1 MSNKEEIKTLLEAG
15 AHFGHRTSR
24 WNPKMRDYIHS
35 SRGGIHII
43 DLIQTAE
50 KLREASEFA
59 KKTAGEDKKI
69 LYVGTKKHTAPAVEE
84 AAQKAGMPYVTQRWF
99 GGILTNFDTI
109 SERVK
114 YFKKISQ
121 QLESGEL
128 AETYN
133 KREIAQYQEEKD
145 KMEISFGGLVDMDKL
160 PGALFVSDVVNE
172 KTAVREANRLGIP
185 VIAIV
190 DSNGDPEPI
199 DYVIPANDDAVK
211 TVALI
216 ADGISEAVLAGVES
230 RGKKPANKASADQT
244 KDKAEKKPST
254 NKEKA
259 ESEDSTK
266 TTTKTATKQSET
278 TPKNK
283 PGATAGSTSKSN
295 DTSKD
300 KKPETSGT
308 KETK

>member
-1 MSNKEEIKTLLEAG
+1 MSNKEEVKTLLEAG

-24 WNPKMRDYIHS
+24 WNPKMRQYIHS

-43 DLIQTAE
+43 DLVQTAE
-50 KLREASEFA
+50 KLKEASEFA
-59 KKTAGEDKKI
+59 KKTAGEGKKV

-133 KREIAQYQEEKD
+133 KREISEYQEEKD
-145 KMEISFGGLVDMDKL
+145 KMAASFGGLVEMDKL

-190 DSNGDPEPI
+190 DSNGNPEPI

-211 TVALI
+211 TVALV
-216 ADGISEAVLAGVES
+216 ADGISEAVLVGVES
-230 RGKKPANKASADQT
+230 FNKKPANKAATAQV
-244 KDKAEKKPST
+244 KDKTEDKASAG
-254 NKEKA
+254 KEKA
-259 ESEDSTK
+259 EAAAKTK
-266 TTTKTATKQSET
+266 TDKTAAKKPATQTKNETETPAAAPAESE
-278 TPKNK
+278 
-283 PGATAGSTSKSN
+283 G
-295 DTSKD
+295 
-300 KKPETSGT
+300 KPETSET
-308 KETK
+308 KEAE